1 MPNAIL
7 FGIVC
12 VIALGSL
19 AQWLAWRFRVPSIL
33 LLLVFG
39 FVAGPVTG
47 PDLLLDP
54 GALREA
60 DWVFAFTSLSIGV
73 ILFEGGLTLRLREL
87 REVGHAALY
96 LITLGVLL
104 TWAMAGAAAYYLL
117 GFPPG
122 LAVLTGAILTV
133 TGPTV
138 VVPLLRHVRPAGR
151 VGALAKWE
159 GITIDPVG
167 AILAVLVLETLL
179 FINEPGAHGGEYGA
193 ALHTAKGVLRTLF
206 ISVGV
211 SITGALILIDLI
223 RRRLMPDFLV
233 NPIALTVV
241 IGAFSIS
248 NLLQHESGLLTT
260 TLIGIFLANQSYASM
275 RRIEEFKED
284 LQVLLIA
291 ALFIVLSARLEMS
304 ALQYIDG
311 QALLFL
317 GALIVLVR
325 PISVFL
331 SLMGTNL
338 GVKEKAFLAWL
349 APRGIVAAA
358 VASLF
363 SFQLEGLYPEAA
375 VSGLVPIIFLVIV
388 GTVAVYGL
396 TIAPLG
402 RWLGLAQPNPQGVLF
417 VGAHGWARRMAR
429 ALVEQD
435 VTVLMVDANPKT
447 VWQARREGLPAQQA
461 NVLSEG
467 VMERLELSGIGK
479 LVALTP
485 NDEVNSLAALHFS
498 EIFESA
504 EVLQLATRT
513 EVQRD
518 EEGDLPSHLRG
529 RSLFGAGVT
538 YSSLTECF
546 EQKAQVRSL
555 EVKEGFSYESFKEQ
569 HGEQTTPLFL
579 IKKSGSVL
587 VFSED
592 APSTPQPGD
601 TLVVMADPETDETDL
616 HLSPDAEPV
625 TEEVARFTEGASS
638 EQAMHEFVAQAPLI
652 DVAEPTSFEEAVE
665 RVSERLA
672 PTVNASPDD
681 LAQRFMENARRSTT
695 PHLHGAAIPH
705 CRLSGISE
713 SVLALVRCREGV
725 QLPVEGEQRGDGA
738 PPQHTEE
745 PVYALLFLVSP
756 SAYPN
761 RHLHVLSHIAGCLDR
776 DDFEERWREAE
787 GERALK
793 ETLLHPEHYQE
804 VQITPDGER
813 ATLIGRTLRDSDLAG
828 SDVLLLERQDGSVL
842 QPGPETVFEEGD
854 WLTVADAEKS
864 ASPRTQAAHREA

>member
-331 SLMGTNL
+331 SLMGTRGRRERPRPHYLSGDRGHGGRLRADDCAAGPLAGAGPAQPAGRAVCGRARL
-338 GVKEKAFLAWL
+338 GQADGARARRAGRDGAHGGRQPEDRLAG
-349 APRGIVAAA
+349 APRGAARPA
-358 VASLF
+358 SQRAQRRRHGTARTERHRQARGPDAQRRGQLARRASL
-363 SFQLEGLYPEAA
+363 QRDLRE
-375 VSGLVPIIFLVIV
+375 
-388 GTVAVYGL
+388 
-396 TIAPLG
+396 
-402 RWLGLAQPNPQGVLF
+402 
-417 VGAHGWARRMAR
+417 RRG
-429 ALVEQD
+429 
-435 VTVLMVDANPKT
+435 P
-447 VWQARREGLPAQQA
+447 
-461 NVLSEG
+461 
-467 VMERLELSGIGK
+467 
-479 LVALTP
+479 
-485 NDEVNSLAALHFS
+485 
-498 EIFESA
+498 
-504 EVLQLATRT
+504 ATRHAY
-513 EVQRD
+513 R
-518 EEGDLPSHLRG
+518 
-529 RSLFGAGVT
+529 
-538 YSSLTECF
+538 
-546 EQKAQVRSL
+546 
-555 EVKEGFSYESFKEQ
+555 
-569 HGEQTTPLFL
+569 
-579 IKKSGSVL
+579 
-587 VFSED
+587 
-592 APSTPQPGD
+592 
-601 TLVVMADPETDETDL
+601 
-616 HLSPDAEPV
+616 
-625 TEEVARFTEGASS
+625 
-638 EQAMHEFVAQAPLI
+638 
-652 DVAEPTSFEEAVE
+652 
-665 RVSERLA
+665 
-672 PTVNASPDD
+672 
-681 LAQRFMENARRSTT
+681 
-695 PHLHGAAIPH
+695 GAA
-705 CRLSGISE
+705 
-713 SVLALVRCREGV
+713 
-725 QLPVEGEQRGDGA
+725 
-738 PPQHTEE
+738 
-745 PVYALLFLVSP
+745 
-756 SAYPN
+756 
-761 RHLHVLSHIAGCLDR
+761 
-776 DDFEERWREAE
+776 
-787 GERALK
+787 
-793 ETLLHPEHYQE
+793 
-804 VQITPDGER
+804 
-813 ATLIGRTLRDSDLAG
+813 
-828 SDVLLLERQDGSVL
+828 
-842 QPGPETVFEEGD
+842 
-854 WLTVADAEKS
+854 
-864 ASPRTQAAHREA
+864 